1 LQKAPTSTLEDSQN
15 EDRLEHREN
24 VRGEVLPEGG
34 EFFAWILTIVTG
46 SFFIFVA
53 LTCTIFF
60 NRTIEP
66 GTIASLDVKAPRS
79 VTVIDSHATD
89 EAMQTA
95 KHFVVPVFQEDYNK
109 DKDTQQKLDQFIAL
123 VKQLQQAGIR
133 PIAELNLNADEQISI
148 LGMEQSKFDQAV
160 TDLKNKTP
168 TQPQN
173 QTSAPEPSVSSR
185 SRSKKRV
192 KIAKTPAIDV
202 ASILSG
208 QRQAIASLQIHP
220 DKFPAKEALYIS
232 LSVLPENVDAFASEI
247 NEALKS
253 LSKSFKRF
261 PVEHKSFWKNTVFEF
276 LPDSWTPGVRK
287 NMSNVISHSL
297 EPNLAID
304 PIATK
309 QKADLAA
316 RGVTPVVKQ
325 YKGGD
330 ILVKK
335 GDIVSDEMAK
345 TFHNLGIAREMS
357 LPLLVALSSTAIAA
371 MFFTALVLFHYEPR
385 HFFSSNSLSLMFSLV
400 IVALLS
406 ASTFGRDYPQ
416 FVPLPAAALNLA
428 IFFGRRVSLAV
439 ILPLMILVAVNG
451 LLDINHLMALGF
463 ASLAAIFAYSRHR
476 HLTVTGFMVGIAQA
490 VGFTLSL
497 TLIHLMPDMPQFLSM
512 FGTAPL
518 TLPAGTNLQ
527 DNMFPSITQL
537 SQSALFEFFAG
548 LALAILAIGVMP
560 FLEDIFGLVT
570 PQRLAEL
577 AEADQPLLKELEEK
591 APGTYQHSLAVAN
604 LAEAGAKAIKADVV
618 LVRAGAMYHDV
629 GKMVKPKL
637 FIENQLGAKNPH
649 DSMTPEDSRDVV
661 LAHVTDGI
669 ELARKYALPKAVRDF
684 IPMHQGT
691 TLMAYFYSKACQ
703 RDGKENVDTMFYRY
717 PGPKPSSKETA
728 IVMLADVSEAV
739 THSMKDPSEEEVET
753 AISRVFENRWDDG
766 QFDQSTLTNDEL
778 EQVKLAFVRV
788 WRTLHHER
796 LKYPSTTTG
805 RMAIPGESL
814 EERDSTKSENIPK
827 KSEKL
832 ESAETIQSP
841 EPEDDTDMCHLNAM
855 PIDGVEINDTDH
867 KQHRGESCS

>member
-1 LQKAPTSTLEDSQN
+1 MQKAPTSNLDNSQN

-79 VTVIDSHATD
+79 VTVIDSHATE

-109 DKDTQQKLDQFIAL
+109 DKDTQQKLDQFVVL
-123 VKQLQQAGIR
+123 VKQLQLAGIR
-133 PIAELNLNADEQISI
+133 PISELNLSPDEQISI

-160 TDLKNKTP
+160 TELKSKAQPSVQEPSLSTKSKNK
-168 TQPQN
+168 
-173 QTSAPEPSVSSR
+173 
-185 SRSKKRV
+185 KRA
-192 KIAKTPAIDV
+192 KIAKAPAVDL
-202 ASILSG
+202 AAILSG
-208 QRQAIASLQIHP
+208 QRQAIANLQIHP
-220 DKFPAKEALYIS
+220 DKFPTKEALFVS
-232 LSVLPENVDAFASEI
+232 LSVLPENIDAFSSEI
-247 NEALKS
+247 NNALKS

-276 LPDSWTPGVRK
+276 LPDSWTPGLRK

-325 YKGGD
+325 YKEGD

-527 DNMFPSITQL
+527 DNMLPSITQL

-618 LVRAGAMYHDV
+618 LVRAGAMYHDI

-739 THSMKDPSEEEVET
+739 THSMKDPSEAEVDT
-753 AISRVFENRWDDG
+753 AITRVFENRWEDG
-766 QFDQSTLTNDEL
+766 QFDQSTLTYDEM

-827 KSEKL
+827 KSEPV
-832 ESAETIQSP
+832 ETTEPEPP
-841 EPEDDTDMCHLNAM
+841 EPEVDTDMCHLNAM
-855 PIDGVEINDTDH
+855 PIDGIEIKDTDPKH
-867 KQHRGESCS
+867 HRGESCS

>member
-1 LQKAPTSTLEDSQN
+1 LQKAPTSTIDNSPN
-15 EDRLEHREN
+15 DDRAEHREN

-34 EFFAWILTIVTG
+34 EFLAWILTIVTG
-46 SFFIFVA
+46 SFFIFIA

-66 GTIASLDVKAPRS
+66 GTIAGLEIKAPRS
-79 VTVIDSHATD
+79 VTVIDSHATE

-95 KHFVVPVFQEDYNK
+95 RHFVVPVFQEDYSK
-109 DKDTQQKLDQFIAL
+109 DKDTQAKLDSFITL
-123 VKQLQQAGIR
+123 VKQLQNAGIKQI
-133 PIAELNLNADEQISI
+133 PEINLSADEQISV
-148 LGMEQSKFDQAV
+148 LGMEQSKFEQKVIELQNRLKPVAQESTTTTKV
-160 TDLKNKTP
+160 KNK
-168 TQPQN
+168 
-173 QTSAPEPSVSSR
+173 
-185 SRSKKRV
+185 KKI
-192 KIAKTPAIDV
+192 KAKMPAV
-202 ASILSG
+202 NLSLVLSE
-208 QRQAIASLQIHP
+208 QRQQIANLKIYP
-220 DKFPAKEALYIS
+220 DKFPAKEALYAS
-232 LSVLPENVDAFASEI
+232 LCVAPENIDAFQGEI
-247 NEALKS
+247 KHALNS
-253 LSKSFKRF
+253 LSKAFKRF

-276 LPDSWTPGVRK
+276 LPESWSSDLRK
-287 NMSNVISHSL
+287 NVSSVIAHSL

-304 PIATK
+304 PVATK

-316 RGVTPVVKQ
+316 RGITPVVKQ
-325 YKGGD
+325 FKEGD

-385 HFFSSNSLSLMFSLV
+385 HFFSPNSLSLMFSLV

-428 IFFGRRVSLAV
+428 IFFGKRVSLAV
-439 ILPLMILVAVNG
+439 IVPLMILVAVNG
-451 LLDINHLMALGF
+451 LLDINHIMALGF

-476 HLTVTGFMVGIAQA
+476 HLTVTGFVVGIAQA
-490 VGFTLSL
+490 VGYTLSL
-497 TLIHLMPDMPQFLSM
+497 TLIHIMPDIPQFLSM

-527 DNMFPSITQL
+527 DNLIPSITQL

-649 DSMTPEDSRDVV
+649 DTMTPEDSRDVV

-669 ELARKYALPKAVRDF
+669 ELAKKYALPKAVRDF

-703 RDGKENVDTMFYRY
+703 RDGKENVDAMFYRY
-717 PGPKPSSKETA
+717 PGPKPCSKETA

-739 THSMKDPSEEEVET
+739 THSMKDPSEEEVDT
-753 AISRVFENRWDDG
+753 AISRVFENRWEDG
-766 QFDQSTLTNDEL
+766 QFDQSTLTYDEL

-827 KSEKL
+827 PENL
-832 ESAETIQSP
+832 PGLAQEQEQ
-841 EPEDDTDMCHLNAM
+841 EPEDTCHLNAM
-855 PIDGVEINDTDH
+855 PIDGVDLSEPEPR
-867 KQHRGESCS
+867 QHRGESCS

>member
-1 LQKAPTSTLEDSQN
+1 M
-15 EDRLEHREN
+15 
-24 VRGEVLPEGG
+24 PEGG
-34 EFFAWILTIVTG
+34 EFLAWILTIVTG

-60 NRTIEP
+60 NRTIES
-66 GTIASLDVKAPRS
+66 GTIAGLEIKAPRS

-95 KHFVVPVFQEDYNK
+95 KHFVVPVFQEDYSK
-109 DKDTQQKLDQFIAL
+109 DKDTQEKLDQFINL
-123 VKQLQQAGIR
+123 VRQLQNAGIK
-133 PIAELNLNADEQISI
+133 PNPELSLNVEEQISI
-148 LGMEQSKFDQAV
+148 LGMEQSKFEQAINELRTKV
-160 TDLKNKTP
+160 KQNAPEQIVSPRAKGKNKRKVKP
-168 TQPQN
+168 ALKV
-173 QTSAPEPSVSSR
+173 QTLDPSLV
-185 SRSKKRV
+185 
-192 KIAKTPAIDV
+192 
-202 ASILSG
+202 LNN
-208 QRQAIASLQIHP
+208 QRQQIANLNLYP
-220 DKFPAKEALYIS
+220 DKFPTKEALFVA
-232 LSVLPENVDAFASEI
+232 LSVAPENLDTFSNEI
-247 NEALKS
+247 NVALKS

-276 LPDSWTPGVRK
+276 LPDSWSLTLRK
-287 NMSNVISHSL
+287 NISSVIAHSL

-309 QKADLAA
+309 QKADSAA
-316 RGVTPVVKQ
+316 RNVTPVVKQ
-325 YKGGD
+325 FKEGD

-335 GDIVSDEMAK
+335 GEIVSDEMAK

-439 ILPLMILVAVNG
+439 IVPLMILVAVNG
-451 LLDINHLMALGF
+451 LLDINHLFALGF

-476 HLTVTGFMVGIAQA
+476 HLTVTGFLVGIAQA
-490 VGFTLSL
+490 VGYTLSL
-497 TLIHLMPDMPQFLSM
+497 TLIHIMPDIPKFLTM

-518 TLPAGTNLQ
+518 TLPAGTSLQ
-527 DNMFPSITQL
+527 GNIFPSITQL

-649 DSMTPEDSRDVV
+649 DTMTPEDSRDVV

-669 ELARKYALPKAVRDF
+669 ELAKKYALPKAVRDF

-703 RDGKENVDTMFYRY
+703 RDGKENVDAMFYRY

-739 THSMKDPSEEEVET
+739 THSMKDPSEAEVDT

-766 QFDQSTLTNDEL
+766 QFDESTLTHDEL

-814 EERDSTKSENIPK
+814 EEKDSTKNENIPK
-827 KSEKL
+827 PEVQQNN
-832 ESAETIQSP
+832 EQ
-841 EPEDDTDMCHLNAM
+841 EPEDSCHLNAM
-855 PIDGVEINDTDH
+855 PLDGVDLNQEAEPR
-867 KQHRGESCS
+867 QHRGESCS

>member
-1 LQKAPTSTLEDSQN
+1 M
-15 EDRLEHREN
+15 
-24 VRGEVLPEGG
+24 PEGG
-34 EFFAWILTIVTG
+34 EFLAWILTIVTG

-60 NRTIEP
+60 NRTIES
-66 GTIASLDVKAPRS
+66 GTIAGLEIKAPRS

-95 KHFVVPVFQEDYNK
+95 KHFVVPVFQEDYSK
-109 DKDTQQKLDQFIAL
+109 DKDTQEKLDQFINL
-123 VKQLQQAGIR
+123 VRQLQNAGIR
-133 PIAELNLNADEQISI
+133 PNPELSLNVEEQISI
-148 LGMEQSKFDQAV
+148 LGMEQSKFEQAINELRTKV
-160 TDLKNKTP
+160 KQNAPEQIVSPRAKGKNKRKVKP
-168 TQPQN
+168 ALKV
-173 QTSAPEPSVSSR
+173 QTLDPSLV
-185 SRSKKRV
+185 
-192 KIAKTPAIDV
+192 
-202 ASILSG
+202 LNN
-208 QRQAIASLQIHP
+208 QRQQIANLNLYP
-220 DKFPAKEALYIS
+220 DKFPTKEALFVA
-232 LSVLPENVDAFASEI
+232 LSVAPENLDTFSNEI
-247 NEALKS
+247 NVALKS

-276 LPDSWTPGVRK
+276 LPDSWSLNLRK
-287 NMSNVISHSL
+287 NISSVIAHSL

-309 QKADLAA
+309 QKADSAA
-316 RGVTPVVKQ
+316 RNVTPVVKHF
-325 YKGGD
+325 KEGD

-335 GDIVSDEMAK
+335 GEIVSDEMAK

-439 ILPLMILVAVNG
+439 IVPLMILVAVNG
-451 LLDINHLMALGF
+451 LLDINHLFALGF

-476 HLTVTGFMVGIAQA
+476 HLTVTGFLVGIAQA
-490 VGFTLSL
+490 VGYTLSL
-497 TLIHLMPDMPQFLSM
+497 TLIHIMPDIPKFLTM

-518 TLPAGTNLQ
+518 TLPAGTSLQ
-527 DNMFPSITQL
+527 DNIFPSITQL

-649 DSMTPEDSRDVV
+649 DTMTPEDSRDVV

-669 ELARKYALPKAVRDF
+669 ELAKKYALPKAVRDF

-703 RDGKENVDTMFYRY
+703 RDGKENVDAMFYRY

-739 THSMKDPSEEEVET
+739 THSMKDPSEAEVDT
-753 AISRVFENRWDDG
+753 AISRVFENRWQDG
-766 QFDQSTLTNDEL
+766 QFDESTLTHDEL

-814 EERDSTKSENIPK
+814 EENDSTKNENIPK
-827 KSEKL
+827 P
-832 ESAETIQSP
+832 ESQQNNEQ
-841 EPEDDTDMCHLNAM
+841 EPEDSCHLNAM
-855 PIDGVEINDTDH
+855 PLDGVDLNQEAEPR
-867 KQHRGESCS
+867 QHRGESCS

>member
-1 LQKAPTSTLEDSQN
+1 M
-15 EDRLEHREN
+15 
-24 VRGEVLPEGG
+24 PEGG
-34 EFFAWILTIVTG
+34 EFLAWILTIVTG

-60 NRTIEP
+60 NRTIES
-66 GTIASLDVKAPRS
+66 GTIAGLEIKAPRS

-95 KHFVVPVFQEDYNK
+95 KHFVVPVFQEDYSK
-109 DKDTQQKLDQFIAL
+109 DKDTQEKLDQFINL
-123 VKQLQQAGIR
+123 VRQLQNAGIK
-133 PIAELNLNADEQISI
+133 PNPELSLNIEEQISI
-148 LGMEQSKFDQAV
+148 LGMEQSKFEQAINELRTKV
-160 TDLKNKTP
+160 KQNAPEQIVSPRAKGKNKRKVKP
-168 TQPQN
+168 ALKV
-173 QTSAPEPSVSSR
+173 QTLDPSLV
-185 SRSKKRV
+185 
-192 KIAKTPAIDV
+192 
-202 ASILSG
+202 LNN
-208 QRQAIASLQIHP
+208 QRQQIANLNLYP
-220 DKFPAKEALYIS
+220 DKFPTKEALFVA
-232 LSVLPENVDAFASEI
+232 LSVAPENLDTFSNEI
-247 NEALKS
+247 NVALKS

-276 LPDSWTPGVRK
+276 LPDSWSLTLRK
-287 NMSNVISHSL
+287 NISSVIAHSL

-309 QKADLAA
+309 QKADSAA
-316 RGVTPVVKQ
+316 RNVTPVVKQ
-325 YKGGD
+325 FKEGD

-335 GDIVSDEMAK
+335 GEIVSDEMAK

-439 ILPLMILVAVNG
+439 IVPLMILVAVNG
-451 LLDINHLMALGF
+451 LLDINHLFALGF

-476 HLTVTGFMVGIAQA
+476 HLTVTGFLVGIAQA
-490 VGFTLSL
+490 VGYTLSL
-497 TLIHLMPDMPQFLSM
+497 TLIHIMPDIPKFLTM

-518 TLPAGTNLQ
+518 TLPAGTSLQ
-527 DNMFPSITQL
+527 GNIFPSITQL

-649 DSMTPEDSRDVV
+649 DTMTPEDSRDVV

-669 ELARKYALPKAVRDF
+669 ELAKKYALPKAVRDF

-703 RDGKENVDTMFYRY
+703 RDGKENVDAMFYRY

-739 THSMKDPSEEEVET
+739 THSMKDPSEAEVDT

-766 QFDQSTLTNDEL
+766 QFDESTLTHDEL

-814 EERDSTKSENIPK
+814 EENDSTKNENIPK
-827 KSEKL
+827 PEVQQNN
-832 ESAETIQSP
+832 EQ
-841 EPEDDTDMCHLNAM
+841 EPEDSCHLNAM
-855 PIDGVEINDTDH
+855 PLDGVDLNQEAEPR
-867 KQHRGESCS
+867 QHRGESCS

>member
-1 LQKAPTSTLEDSQN
+1 M
-15 EDRLEHREN
+15 
-24 VRGEVLPEGG
+24 PEGG
-34 EFFAWILTIVTG
+34 EFLAWILTIVTG

-60 NRTIEP
+60 NRTIES
-66 GTIASLDVKAPRS
+66 GTIAGLEIKAPRS

-95 KHFVVPVFQEDYNK
+95 KHFVVPVFQEDYSK
-109 DKDTQQKLDQFIAL
+109 DKDTQEKLDQFINL
-123 VKQLQQAGIR
+123 VRQLQNAGIK
-133 PIAELNLNADEQISI
+133 PNPELSLNVEEQISI
-148 LGMEQSKFDQAV
+148 LGMEQSKFEQAINELRTKV
-160 TDLKNKTP
+160 KQNAPEQIVSPRAKGKNKRKVKP
-168 TQPQN
+168 ALKV
-173 QTSAPEPSVSSR
+173 QTLDPSLV
-185 SRSKKRV
+185 
-192 KIAKTPAIDV
+192 
-202 ASILSG
+202 LNN
-208 QRQAIASLQIHP
+208 QRQQIANLNLYP
-220 DKFPAKEALYIS
+220 DKFPTKEALFVA
-232 LSVLPENVDAFASEI
+232 LSVAPENLDTFSNEI
-247 NEALKS
+247 NVALKS

-276 LPDSWTPGVRK
+276 LPDSWSLNLRK
-287 NMSNVISHSL
+287 NISSVIAHSL

-309 QKADLAA
+309 QKADSAA
-316 RGVTPVVKQ
+316 RNVTPVVKHF
-325 YKGGD
+325 KEGD

-335 GDIVSDEMAK
+335 GEIVSDEMAK

-451 LLDINHLMALGF
+451 LLDINHLFALGF

-476 HLTVTGFMVGIAQA
+476 HLTVTGFLVGIAQA
-490 VGFTLSL
+490 VGYTLSL
-497 TLIHLMPDMPQFLSM
+497 TLIHIMPDIPKFLTM

-518 TLPAGTNLQ
+518 TLPAGTSLQ
-527 DNMFPSITQL
+527 DNIFPSITQL

-649 DSMTPEDSRDVV
+649 DTMTPEDSRDVV

-669 ELARKYALPKAVRDF
+669 ELAKKYALPKAVRDF

-703 RDGKENVDTMFYRY
+703 RDGKENVDAMFYRY

-739 THSMKDPSEEEVET
+739 THSMKDPSEAEVDT
-753 AISRVFENRWDDG
+753 AISRVFENRWQDG
-766 QFDQSTLTNDEL
+766 QFDESTLTHDEL

-814 EERDSTKSENIPK
+814 EENDSTKNENIPK
-827 KSEKL
+827 PESQQNNEQESED
-832 ESAETIQSP
+832 S
-841 EPEDDTDMCHLNAM
+841 CHLNAM
-855 PIDGVEINDTDH
+855 PLDGVDLNQEAEPR
-867 KQHRGESCS
+867 QHRGESCS

>member
-1 LQKAPTSTLEDSQN
+1 MPKAPTSTIDNSPN
-15 EDRLEHREN
+15 ENRQEHRDN

-34 EFFAWILTIVTG
+34 EFLAWILTIVTG

-60 NRTIEP
+60 NRTIES
-66 GTIASLDVKAPRS
+66 GTIAGLEIKAPRS
-79 VTVIDSHATD
+79 VTVVDSHATD

-95 KHFVVPVFQEDYNK
+95 KHFVVPVFQEDYSK
-109 DKDTQQKLDQFIAL
+109 DRDTQAKLDQFIDL
-123 VKQLQQAGIR
+123 VKQLQNAGIKHT
-133 PIAELNLNADEQISI
+133 PELNLSPEEQISI
-148 LGMEQSKFDQAV
+148 LGMEQSKFEYAISA
-160 TDLKNKTP
+160 LKNNEK
-168 TQPQN
+168 QQ
-173 QTSAPEPSVSSR
+173 APEANSSL
-185 SRSKKRV
+185 KGKGKRKNRVQV
-192 KIAKTPAIDV
+192 KVQTVDPALV
-202 ASILSG
+202 LNN
-208 QRQAIASLQIHP
+208 QRQQIANLKLYP
-220 DKFPAKEALYIS
+220 DKFPTKEALFAA
-232 LSVLPENVDAFASEI
+232 LSVAPENMDTFSNEI
-247 NEALKS
+247 NVALKS

-276 LPDSWTPGVRK
+276 LPESWSVNLRK
-287 NMSNVISHSL
+287 NMSSVISHSL

-309 QKADLAA
+309 QKADSAA
-316 RGVTPVVKQ
+316 RGITPVVKN
-325 YKGGD
+325 YKEGD
-330 ILVKK
+330 VLVKK
-335 GDIVSDEMAK
+335 GEVVSEEMAK

-439 ILPLMILVAVNG
+439 IIPLMILVAVNG

-476 HLTVTGFMVGIAQA
+476 HLTVTGFLVGIAQA
-490 VGFTLSL
+490 VGYTLSL
-497 TLIHLMPDMPQFLSM
+497 TLIHIMPDIPQFLSM

-527 DNMFPSITQL
+527 DNIFPSITQL

-618 LVRAGAMYHDV
+618 LVRAGAMYHDI

-649 DSMTPEDSRDVV
+649 DLMTPEDSRDVV
-661 LAHVTDGI
+661 LAHVTDGL

-691 TLMAYFYSKACQ
+691 TLMAYFYSKAIQ
-703 RDGKENVDTMFYRY
+703 RDGKENVDAMFYRY

-728 IVMLADVSEAV
+728 IVMLADVAEAV
-739 THSMKDPSEEEVET
+739 THSMKDPSEDEVDV

-766 QFDQSTLTNDEL
+766 QFDQSTLTHDEL

-814 EERDSTKSENIPK
+814 EERDSTKRENIPK
-827 KSEKL
+827 PETQSNENQEHEK
-832 ESAETIQSP
+832 
-841 EPEDDTDMCHLNAM
+841 EPEDSCHLNAM
-855 PIDGVEINDTDH
+855 PIDGMDLSEPEPR
-867 KQHRGESCS
+867 QQRGESCS

>member
-1 LQKAPTSTLEDSQN
+1 MQKAPISTLDNSQN

-60 NRTIEP
+60 NRNIEP
-66 GTIASLDVKAPRS
+66 GTVASLDVKAPRS
-79 VTVIDSHATD
+79 VTVIDSHATE

-95 KHFVVPVFQEDYNK
+95 KHFVVPTFQEDYSK
-109 DKDTQQKLDQFIAL
+109 DKDTQIKLDQFISL
-123 VKQLQQAGIR
+123 VKQLQQAGIK
-133 PIAELNLNADEQISI
+133 PISELNLSADEQISI
-148 LGMEQSKFDQAV
+148 LGMEQTKFEQAV
-160 TDLKNKTP
+160 ADLKNR
-168 TQPQN
+168 TQSNSQ
-173 QTSAPEPSVSSR
+173 EPKLSTKSKN
-185 SRSKKRV
+185 KKRAAV
-192 KIAKTPAIDV
+192 PKAPVIDIAA
-202 ASILSG
+202 ILSG
-208 QRQAIASLQIHP
+208 QRQAIANLQIHP
-220 DKFPAKEALYIS
+220 DKFPTKEALFVS
-232 LSVLPENVDAFASEI
+232 LSVLPENIDAFSGEI
-247 NEALKS
+247 NIALQS

-276 LPDSWTPGVRK
+276 LPDSWTFNLRK

-309 QKADLAA
+309 QKADSAA
-316 RGVTPVVKQ
+316 RGVTPIVKQ
-325 YKGGD
+325 YKEGD

-335 GDIVSDEMAK
+335 GDLVSEEMAK
-345 TFHNLGIAREMS
+345 TFHSLGIAREMS

-439 ILPLMILVAVNG
+439 IVPLMILVAVNG

-490 VGFTLSL
+490 IGFTLSL

-649 DSMTPEDSRDVV
+649 DTMTPEDSRDVV

-753 AISRVFENRWDDG
+753 AISRVFENRWEDG
-766 QFDQSTLTNDEL
+766 QFDQSTLTIDEL

-827 KSEKL
+827 KVEAAELTKSEQ
-832 ESAETIQSP
+832 ESDS
-841 EPEDDTDMCHLNAM
+841 DMCHLNAM
-855 PIDGVEINDTDH
+855 PIDGIEILEDTDH
-867 KQHRGESCS
+867 KHQRGESCS

>member
-1 LQKAPTSTLEDSQN
+1 MPKAPTSTIDNSPN
-15 EDRLEHREN
+15 ENRQEHRDN
-24 VRGEVLPEGG
+24 VRGEALPEGG
-34 EFFAWILTIVTG
+34 EFLAWILTIVTG

-60 NRTIEP
+60 NRTIES
-66 GTIASLDVKAPRS
+66 GTIAGLEIKAPRS
-79 VTVIDSHATD
+79 VTVVDSHATE

-95 KHFVVPVFQEDYNK
+95 KHFVVPVFQEDYSK
-109 DKDTQQKLDQFIAL
+109 DKDTQAKLDQFVDL
-123 VKQLQQAGIR
+123 VKRLQNAGIK
-133 PIAELNLNADEQISI
+133 PNPELNLRAEEQISI
-148 LGMEQSKFDQAV
+148 LGMEQSRFETAINE
-160 TDLKNKTP
+160 LKGKVKPP
-168 TQPQN
+168 T
-173 QTSAPEPSVSSR
+173 PEPNNSQ
-185 SRSKKRV
+185 KTKGKGKIKAQV
-192 KIAKTPAIDV
+192 KVPTFDP
-202 ASILSG
+202 SLTLNN
-208 QRQAIASLQIHP
+208 QRQQIANLKLYP
-220 DKFPAKEALYIS
+220 DKFPAKEALFVA
-232 LSVLPENVDAFASEI
+232 LSVAPENIDSFSNEI
-247 NEALKS
+247 NDALKS
-253 LSKSFKRF
+253 LSKAFKRF

-276 LPDSWTPGVRK
+276 LPESWSLNLRK
-287 NMSNVISHSL
+287 NMSSVISHAL

-309 QKADLAA
+309 QKADSAA
-316 RGVTPVVKQ
+316 RGITPVVKN
-325 YKGGD
+325 YKEGD
-330 ILVKK
+330 ILVRK
-335 GDIVSDEMAK
+335 GEVVSEEMAK

-439 ILPLMILVAVNG
+439 IIPLMILVAVNG

-476 HLTVTGFMVGIAQA
+476 HLTVTGFLVGIAQA

-497 TLIHLMPDMPQFLSM
+497 TLIHIMPDIPQFLSM

-527 DNMFPSITQL
+527 DSIFPSITQI

-618 LVRAGAMYHDV
+618 LVRAGAMYHDI

-649 DSMTPEDSRDVV
+649 DLMTPEDSRDVV
-661 LAHVTDGI
+661 LAHVTDGL

-691 TLMAYFYSKACQ
+691 TLMAYFYSKAIQ
-703 RDGKENVDTMFYRY
+703 RDGKENVDALFYRY

-739 THSMKDPSEEEVET
+739 THSMKDPSEEEVDV

-766 QFDQSTLTNDEL
+766 QFDESTLTHDEL

-814 EERDSTKSENIPK
+814 EERDSTKNENIPK
-827 KSEKL
+827 PESE
-832 ESAETIQSP
+832 ENQNEEET
-841 EPEDDTDMCHLNAM
+841 DDSCHLNAM
-855 PIDGVEINDTDH
+855 PIDGMDLSEPEPR
-867 KQHRGESCS
+867 QHRGESCS

>member
-1 LQKAPTSTLEDSQN
+1 M
-15 EDRLEHREN
+15 
-24 VRGEVLPEGG
+24 PEGG
-34 EFFAWILTIVTG
+34 EFLAWILTIVTG

-60 NRTIEP
+60 NRTIES
-66 GTIASLDVKAPRS
+66 GTIAGLEIKAPRS

-95 KHFVVPVFQEDYNK
+95 KHFVVPVFQEDYSK
-109 DKDTQQKLDQFIAL
+109 DKDTQEKLDQFINL
-123 VKQLQQAGIR
+123 VRQLQNAGIK
-133 PIAELNLNADEQISI
+133 PNPELSLNVEEQISI
-148 LGMEQSKFDQAV
+148 LGMEQSKFEQAINELRTKV
-160 TDLKNKTP
+160 KQNAPEQIVSPRAKGKNKRKVKP
-168 TQPQN
+168 ALKV
-173 QTSAPEPSVSSR
+173 QTLDPSLV
-185 SRSKKRV
+185 
-192 KIAKTPAIDV
+192 
-202 ASILSG
+202 LNN
-208 QRQAIASLQIHP
+208 QRQQIANLNLYP
-220 DKFPAKEALYIS
+220 DKFPTKEALFVA
-232 LSVLPENVDAFASEI
+232 LSVAPENLDTFSNEI
-247 NEALKS
+247 NVALKS

-276 LPDSWTPGVRK
+276 LPDSWSLTLRK
-287 NMSNVISHSL
+287 NISSVIAHSL

-309 QKADLAA
+309 QKADSAA
-316 RGVTPVVKQ
+316 RNVTPVVKQ
-325 YKGGD
+325 FKEGD

-335 GDIVSDEMAK
+335 GEIVSDEMAK

-439 ILPLMILVAVNG
+439 IVPLMILVAVNG
-451 LLDINHLMALGF
+451 LLDINHLFALGF

-476 HLTVTGFMVGIAQA
+476 HLTVTGFLVGIAQA
-490 VGFTLSL
+490 VGYTLSL
-497 TLIHLMPDMPQFLSM
+497 TLIHIMPDIPKFLTM

-518 TLPAGTNLQ
+518 TLPAGTSLQ
-527 DNMFPSITQL
+527 GNIFPSITQL

-649 DSMTPEDSRDVV
+649 DTMTPEDSRDVV

-669 ELARKYALPKAVRDF
+669 ELAKKYALPKAVRDF

-703 RDGKENVDTMFYRY
+703 RDGKENVDAMFYRY

-739 THSMKDPSEEEVET
+739 THSMKDPSEAEVDT

-766 QFDQSTLTNDEL
+766 QFDESTLTHDEL

-814 EERDSTKSENIPK
+814 EENDSTKNENIPK
-827 KSEKL
+827 PEVQQNN
-832 ESAETIQSP
+832 EQ
-841 EPEDDTDMCHLNAM
+841 EPEDSCHLNAM
-855 PIDGVEINDTDH
+855 PLDGVDLNQEAEPR
-867 KQHRGESCS
+867 QHRGESCS

>member
-1 LQKAPTSTLEDSQN
+1 M
-15 EDRLEHREN
+15 
-24 VRGEVLPEGG
+24 PEGG
-34 EFFAWILTIVTG
+34 EFLAWILTIVTG

-60 NRTIEP
+60 NRTIES
-66 GTIASLDVKAPRS
+66 GTIAGLEIKAPRS

-95 KHFVVPVFQEDYNK
+95 KHFVVPVFQEDYSK
-109 DKDTQQKLDQFIAL
+109 DKDTQEKLDQFINL
-123 VKQLQQAGIR
+123 VRKLQNAGIKQN
-133 PIAELNLNADEQISI
+133 PELSLNVEEQISI
-148 LGMEQSKFDQAV
+148 LGMEQSKFEQAINELKTKV
-160 TDLKNKTP
+160 KLNAPEQNVSPKAKGKNKRKVKP
-168 TQPQN
+168 ALKV
-173 QTSAPEPSVSSR
+173 QTLDPSLV
-185 SRSKKRV
+185 
-192 KIAKTPAIDV
+192 
-202 ASILSG
+202 LNN
-208 QRQAIASLQIHP
+208 QRQQIANLNLYP
-220 DKFPAKEALYIS
+220 DKFPTKEALFVA
-232 LSVLPENVDAFASEI
+232 LSVAPENLDTFSNEI
-247 NEALKS
+247 NVALKS

-276 LPDSWTPGVRK
+276 LPDSWSFNLRK
-287 NMSNVISHSL
+287 NISSVIAHSL

-309 QKADLAA
+309 QKADSAA
-316 RGVTPVVKQ
+316 RNVTPVVKHF
-325 YKGGD
+325 KEGD

-335 GDIVSDEMAK
+335 GEIVSDEMAK

-439 ILPLMILVAVNG
+439 IVPLMILVAVNG
-451 LLDINHLMALGF
+451 LLDINHLFALGF

-476 HLTVTGFMVGIAQA
+476 HLTVTGFLVGIAQA
-490 VGFTLSL
+490 VGYTLSL
-497 TLIHLMPDMPQFLSM
+497 TLIHIMPDIPKFLTM

-518 TLPAGTNLQ
+518 TLPAGTSLQ
-527 DNMFPSITQL
+527 DNIFPSITQL

-618 LVRAGAMYHDV
+618 LVRAGAMYHDI

-649 DSMTPEDSRDVV
+649 DTMTPEDSRDVV

-669 ELARKYALPKAVRDF
+669 ELAKKYALPKAVRDF

-703 RDGKENVDTMFYRY
+703 RDGKENVDAMFYRY

-739 THSMKDPSEEEVET
+739 THSMKDPSEAEVDT
-753 AISRVFENRWDDG
+753 AISRVFENRWQDG
-766 QFDQSTLTNDEL
+766 QFDESTLTHDEL

-814 EERDSTKSENIPK
+814 EENDSTKNENIPK
-827 KSEKL
+827 P
-832 ESAETIQSP
+832 ESQQNNEQ
-841 EPEDDTDMCHLNAM
+841 EPEDSCHLNAM
-855 PIDGVEINDTDH
+855 PLDGVDLNQEAEPR
-867 KQHRGESCS
+867 QHRGESCS

>member
-1 LQKAPTSTLEDSQN
+1 M
-15 EDRLEHREN
+15 
-24 VRGEVLPEGG
+24 PEGG
-34 EFFAWILTIVTG
+34 EFLAWILTIVTG

-60 NRTIEP
+60 NRTIES
-66 GTIASLDVKAPRS
+66 GTIAGLEIKAPRS

-95 KHFVVPVFQEDYNK
+95 KHFVVPVFQEDYSK
-109 DKDTQQKLDQFIAL
+109 DKDTQEKLDQFISL
-123 VKQLQQAGIR
+123 VRQLQNAGIK
-133 PIAELNLNADEQISI
+133 PNPELSLNIEEQISI
-148 LGMEQSKFDQAV
+148 LGMEQSKFEQAINE
-160 TDLKNKTP
+160 LKTKVR
-168 TQPQN
+168 QN
-173 QTSAPEPSVSSR
+173 APEQNVSPKAKGKNRRKVKPALKVQTLDPSLV
-185 SRSKKRV
+185 
-192 KIAKTPAIDV
+192 
-202 ASILSG
+202 LNN
-208 QRQAIASLQIHP
+208 QRQQIANLNLYP
-220 DKFPAKEALYIS
+220 DKFPTKEALFVA
-232 LSVLPENVDAFASEI
+232 LSVTPENIDNFSNEI
-247 NEALKS
+247 NVALKS

-276 LPDSWTPGVRK
+276 LPESWSLNLRK
-287 NMSNVISHSL
+287 NMSSVIAHSL

-309 QKADLAA
+309 QKADSAA
-316 RGVTPVVKQ
+316 RNVTPVVKHF
-325 YKGGD
+325 KEGD

-335 GDIVSDEMAK
+335 GEIVSDEMAK

-439 ILPLMILVAVNG
+439 IVPLMILVAVNG
-451 LLDINHLMALGF
+451 LLDINHLFALGF

-476 HLTVTGFMVGIAQA
+476 HLTVTGFLVGVAQA
-490 VGFTLSL
+490 VGYTLSL
-497 TLIHLMPDMPQFLSM
+497 TLIHIMPDIPKFLTM

-518 TLPAGTNLQ
+518 TLPAGTSLQ
-527 DNMFPSITQL
+527 DNIFPSITQL

-649 DSMTPEDSRDVV
+649 DTMTPEDSRDVV

-669 ELARKYALPKAVRDF
+669 ELAKKYALPKAVRDF

-703 RDGKENVDTMFYRY
+703 RDGKENVDAMFYRY

-739 THSMKDPSEEEVET
+739 THSMKDPSEAEVDT
-753 AISRVFENRWDDG
+753 AISRVFENRWQDG
-766 QFDQSTLTNDEL
+766 QFDESTLTYDEL

-814 EERDSTKSENIPK
+814 EENDSTKNENIPK
-827 KSEKL
+827 PDSQQNNE
-832 ESAETIQSP
+832 Q
-841 EPEDDTDMCHLNAM
+841 EPEDTCHLNAM
-855 PIDGVEINDTDH
+855 PLDGVDLNQEAEPR
-867 KQHRGESCS
+867 QHRGESCS